1 MEPQC
6 SLGWDTSSLHLC
18 WELRLSHSSSKAKPD
33 PESRSAR
40 SALILK
46 PTDGTPL
53 SIHWL
58 SKERSSWSTW
68 GTRNAK
74 QPTTGHFRSPSVSK
88 NLFHSS
94 SDPNLP
100 AESWT
105 AWRALT
111 PNPTGGAHFCYTDC
125 PRRDLKKAHRQDKPF
140 MSRFVPRAKALPQP
154 CRFKTWQKRTCH
166 PGSLSILRSQA
177 HKHKVPQEGQ
187 ASVRNS
193 KAN

>member
-6 SLGWDTSSLHLC
+6 SLGWDPSSLHLC
-18 WELRLSHSSSKAKPD
+18 WELRLSHSSSNAKPD

-74 QPTTGHFRSPSVSK
+74 QPRTVHFHSPSVSK
-88 NLFHSS
+88 
-94 SDPNLP
+94 
-100 AESWT
+100 
-105 AWRALT
+105 
-111 PNPTGGAHFCYTDC
+111 
-125 PRRDLKKAHRQDKPF
+125 
-140 MSRFVPRAKALPQP
+140 AKAFPQLFRP
-154 CRFKTWQKRTCH
+154 KTCLQRARKPGEFSLLIKQVGPTFATLIVQGETYRKHTDRTSPSCLDLC
-166 PGSLSILRSQA
+166 PELRLSLSPADSKPGKREHVTEDLSQ
-177 HKHKVPQEGQ
+177 
-187 ASVRNS
+187 S
-193 KAN
+193 